1 VFVNHEGD
9 LFRTRLTHSLEVA
22 QIGRT
27 IARMLDL
34 KEGLKVVLADADSC
48 QHKLQI
54 GRRLSL
60 LHPCQAVM
68 TYSAIHE
75 YPTDEKGLSRHSDA

>member
-22 QIGRT
+22 QFGRT

-34 KEGLKVVLADADSC
+34 NEDLKVVLADADSC
-48 QHKLQI
+48 QLKLQI
-54 GRRLSL
+54 GRRL
-60 LHPCQAVM
+60 VVKE
-68 TYSAIHE
+68 TVNK
-75 YPTDEKGLSRHSDA
+75 PTFVIPAKAGIQ